1 MNGNRFLNQAQ
12 PQTLYGAT
20 MLCYIDGAFG
30 LLYST
35 GNILLLLMAIGLIAG
50 GYGIANEKR
59 WGYLVAVASAI
70 LQVALLIVVYR
81 LQVFGFPQIMNF
93 MFDALLVALLV
104 HPMSRDYQRV
114 WFR

>member
-1 MNGNRFLNQAQ
+1 MNGNRFLNQSQ

-20 MLCYIDGAFG
+20 LLCYIDGGFG
-30 LLYST
+30 LLYGA
-35 GNILLLLMAIGLIAG
+35 GNMLLLLMAIGLIAG

-70 LQVALLIVVYR
+70 LQVALLVVVYR

-93 MFDALLVALLV
+93 MFDALLVGLLV
-104 HPMSRDYQRV
+104 HPISRDYQRV

>member
-1 MNGNRFLNQAQ
+1 MNGNRFLNQSQ

-20 MLCYIDGAFG
+20 LLCYIDGGFG
-30 LLYST
+30 LLYGS
-35 GNILLLLMAIGLIAG
+35 GNMLLLLMAIGLIAG

-70 LQVALLIVVYR
+70 LQVALLVAVYR

-104 HPMSRDYQRV
+104 HPMSRDYQRL